1 MRCQACD
8 KNLNDWES
16 VKKNKE
22 TGEYED
28 LCSKCLNEVIQDVQQ
43 SSYDHDIL
51 NIQKQTYESEDALDH
66 VAERPSNF
74 DYYESDWNKYD

>member
-16 VKKNKE
+16 TKKNRD

-28 LCSKCLNEVIQDVQQ
+28 LCSKCLNEVVQDVEQ
-43 SSYDHDIL
+43 SKYDHDVL
-51 NIQKQTYESEDALDH
+51 NIQTQTYEHEEDT
-66 VAERPSNF
+66 VIERPSNF
-74 DYYESDWNKYD
+74 DYYEDDWDK